1 MQRGEKKYPRNR
13 NIKLSKYMQYRRPG
27 YSQKERNDVEIM
39 GFDMNIYDP
48 LTLHICV
55 LDWYP
60 FYLNQPSESRLANT
74 IL

>member
-1 MQRGEKKYPRNR
+1 
-13 NIKLSKYMQYRRPG
+13 MQYRRPG